1 MNTQTNYPTLSQEE
15 FGALKTGLQSYEH
28 GRPWALG
35 ALPNMG
41 LPMAVGQLYSGAKTE
56 GLAGKTLG
64 AKDTGIL
71 DSLTS
76 ATIGSDKSYTQQ
88 LINRIKQDEGIDDE
102 TKLTSDII
110 QNWGIKNYPHLDLAP
125 VVLEAYK
132 DSGTFRDVE
141 PIQTT
146 YRMTQPFRRG
156 SFLESIGFT
165 GDYGKEAQAF
175 EDGDRYGL
183 GKTYAQAILSGEYD
197 DQLKSLDQFAG
208 DKISQSNIGTIDRE
222 TGQFKPS
229 STYDPAFA
237 RAVSIQN
244 MKESGSYISPNDEP
258 SPSFSFSDIGESLG
272 SIFS

>member
-15 FGALKTGLQSYEH
+15 FGALKTGLQSAAH
-28 GRPWALG
+28 GSPWALG
-35 ALPNMG
+35 ALPY
-41 LPMAVGQLYSGAKTE
+41 VGTPFAFGQIYSGAKTE

-110 QNWGIKNYPHLDLAP
+110 QNWGIKNMPQLDLAP
-125 VVLEAYK
+125 VAFSGYK
-132 DSGTFRDVE
+132 DTGTFRGVE
-141 PIQTT
+141 PIQTP
-146 YRMTQPFRRG
+146 YRTTQPFKRG
-156 SFLESIGFT
+156 SFLQSIGFT

-183 GKTYAQAILSGEYD
+183 GKTYAQAIRSGEYD
-197 DQLKSLDQFAG
+197 NQLKSLDQFAG
-208 DKISQSNIGTIDRE
+208 DKIPQSNIGTIDRE

-237 RAVSIQN
+237 RAVTVQRQ
-244 MKESGSYISPNDEP
+244 KETDSYQS
-258 SPSFSFSDIGESLG
+258 SPSFSFSDIANSIG
-272 SIFS
+272 SMFT